1 MSLIPQLMSGR
12 KLEHDLKFASDGPM
26 SGLVHGV
33 QLITGPAAT
42 SSAATLTLKFEE
54 TSTAGQAQIKADI
67 LAIDA
72 AAAADKSLALTVKL
86 PAAITD
92 GPDLA
97 GRMLRIFNSAD
108 ASAVDANGG
117 GDNKGGEIII
127 LQTSGGSHICTIGKD
142 DYADILFI
150 DQSTPIELKKLK
162 KHTVV
167 LDGPDLDTSN
177 TTAATILPAI
187 SSVAYVVHS
196 AKAVMSGA
204 TTTMAGSGAMQIKVG
219 SNLAID
225 LGAVVTSLST
235 SYETAA
241 ASLTPAA
248 NNAMTLSA
256 SDAVGTEAAA
266 VLTLT
271 VFYYEI

>member
-26 SGLVHGV
+26 SGLVSGV
-33 QLITGPAAT
+33 QSITGPAAT

-54 TSTAGQAQIKADI
+54 TSEAGEAQIKADI
-67 LAIDA
+67 LAIDP

-117 GDNKGGEIII
+117 GDNKGGEVII
-127 LQTSGGSHICTIGKD
+127 LQTSAAAHICTIGKD

-167 LDGPDLDTSN
+167 CDGADLN
-177 TTAATILPAI
+177 TLAATAATILPAI

-196 AKAVMSGA
+196 VKAVTSGA
-204 TTTMAGSGAMQIKVG
+204 NPSNAGTVKVKVG
-219 SNLAID
+219 SNEAID
-225 LGAVVTSLST
+225 LGALTTSSAT
-235 SYETAA
+235 TYETAA
-241 ASLTPAA
+241 ASLGPAA
-248 NNAMTLSA
+248 NNAMTVTS
-256 SDAVGTEAAA
+256 SGDIGDEATA